1 MEYILNKVVRF
12 EHLFPKSSTNYLKEN
27 HYRTYLLKNRIKHY
41 YYRMMP
47 PKHLIQYDKIIDGSI
62 PVIIINYNRC
72 QTLMQMVDWLQ
83 NLEDAVSIIII
94 DNASTY
100 PPLLQYYDSLDFSNV
115 QVMRFEKN
123 HRLKKMI
130 AISQTMQQFDY
141 YVITDSDLI
150 PYHDTKGDILS
161 RMKTMLAKYKDINHV
176 GASLAIHDLPE
187 HYPLK
192 EAVESWE
199 SQFWDKPREKDV
211 YDACVDT
218 TFGMYRGDSYAMELY
233 PALRLGKNYSL
244 KHVDWYLDPLN
255 ISAEGQH
262 LMEFSTSVSTWNTR
276 LKNALPGL
284 ENLNS

>member
-1 MEYILNKVVRF
+1 
-12 EHLFPKSSTNYLKEN
+12 
-27 HYRTYLLKNRIKHY
+27 
-41 YYRMMP
+41 MP
-47 PKHLIQYDKIIDGSI
+47 PKHLIQYDKIIGNSI
-62 PVIIINYNRC
+62 PVLIINYNRC

-100 PPLLQYYDSLDFSNV
+100 PPLLQYYDCINYPNV

-141 YVITDSDLI
+141 YVITDSDLT

-161 RMKTMLAKYKDINHV
+161 RMKAMLEKYKDINHV
-176 GASLAIHDLPE
+176 GASLAIHDLPD

-199 SQFWDKPREKDV
+199 SQFWDKPREEGV
-211 YDACVDT
+211 FDACVDT

-244 KHVDWYLDPLN
+244 KHADWYLDPLN
-255 ISAEGQH
+255 ISAEGRH
-262 LMEFSTSVSTWNTR
+262 LMDVSTNVSTWNTR

-284 ENLNS
+284 